1 MRAFEITILLIM
13 ILTAPNVIA
22 AMAVVP
28 SSLITCTGT
37 ACEAQSW
44 LYSFA
49 SGFQLQAVDLSSDLG
64 SIIWDSVT
72 LAVTFP
78 IWAMLWMLYFLSI
91 IVLVKPAMVS
101 LFHVPDVMATWLNVG
116 LVILWMS
123 AYIQWKRGG
132 LGLDASR

>member
-13 ILTAPNVIA
+13 VLTAPSVIL
-22 AMAVVP
+22 AMGVVP
-28 SSLITCTGT
+28 SSMVTCTGA
-37 ACEAQSW
+37 ACEAQTW
-44 LYSFA
+44 LYNFA
-49 SGFQLQAVDLSSDLG
+49 AGFDLQAVDLSADPG
-64 SIIWDSVT
+64 SIIWDAAV

-116 LVILWMS
+116 LVILWMA